1 MLVAILLSLCNS
13 HDKSFAIWY
22 SMPCSKC
29 SVGNECVKNR
39 SCCVTMVAQVESNST
54 SQLDII
60 KERVIPSILA
70 TLLKGYSVLMDPT
83 PPPSLHTHTH
93 TPQKKIFS
101 MFDLSFISMFFENKA
116 RFVFFFMFLKTNH
129 DLFCYFNMAYLTTS
143 PIHSRRHFIEL
154 VLLLP
159 LIGQ

>member
-39 SCCVTMVAQVESNST
+39 SCCITMVAQVESNST

-83 PPPSLHTHTH
+83 PPLPTHPHPHPTK
-93 TPQKKIFS
+93 KKIFS
-101 MFDLSFISMFFENKA
+101 MFYLSFISMFFENKA
-116 RFVFFFMFLKTNH
+116 RFGFFFHVFENK
-129 DLFCYFNMAYLTTS
+129 
-143 PIHSRRHFIEL
+143 P
-154 VLLLP
+154 
-159 LIGQ
+159 